1 MIVSE
6 VGVLLIHSADHQKTH
21 RYVPVLTK
29 FSVGGQVYI
38 FLIKILEMIAV
49 IEVTCTIF
57 RLLQKNPCSAH
68 FGEGF

>member
-6 VGVLLIHSADHQKTH
+6 VGMLLIHSAAHQKTH

-38 FLIKILEMIAV
+38 FLIKSLEIAV

-57 RLLQKNPCSAH
+57 HLPQKNPCSAR